1 MAKAASKAKTKTS
14 KKKKR
19 SLPDIKSLTDVK
31 ALFSRLKRADL
42 PDILLLI
49 FCFPLGLQRMWTRG
63 LWTRRTRW
71 VVTGVIGLV
80 VFLILAPFTDPPTR
94 QTGGITVIDTAVED
108 DTQGPVAPE
117 NRTAVD
123 IYVPQRTAM
132 IIEATPTPEPT
143 IVYCND
149 GGQYY
154 HVKGCKWVKPTTPSV
169 TLSQA
174 VNAGFTQCPDC
185 DAPAPAVD

>member
-1 MAKAASKAKTKTS
+1 MA

-19 SLPDIKSLTDVK
+19 KKRDLK
-31 ALFSRLKRADL
+31 ALLKRVSRADWA
-42 PDILLLI
+42 DILLLV
-49 FCFPLGLQRMWTRG
+49 FCFPLGLYRMWTRG
-63 LWTRRTRW
+63 LWTQRARVTVTA
-71 VVTGVIGLV
+71 VVGLI

-94 QTGGITVIDTAVED
+94 QTGGITAVSTSDERDTE
-108 DTQGPVAPE
+108 GPAAPD
-117 NRTAVD
+117 NRTNVD

-132 IIEATPTPEPT
+132 IIEATATPEPT

-154 HVKGCKWVKPTTPSV
+154 HVKGCRFVKPTTPSV

-174 VNAGFTQCPDC
+174 VNAGFTPCPEC
-185 DAPAPAVD
+185 DAPAPSVD